1 MPNSSYDDN
10 LHWQRMFDDV
20 MGDAGRRAA
29 MAQQLSMSLAAAPT
43 ATILGDELAT
53 SGPPTITNHER
64 NTLNFLD
71 DHYRDAMLGF
81 RSAVAIALN
90 AQREADRPWLPR
102 LRVEFDHST
111 WWPTRVEVTV
121 YLAHGQ
127 LTSVIVFPL
136 QAYDTPPTTSGA
148 GV

>member
-1 MPNSSYDDN
+1 MPNSTLTGN

-20 MGDAGRRAA
+20 MQSDSRRAA
-29 MAQQLSMSLAAAPT
+29 MAQDLVRDIAQIGT
-43 ATILGDELAT
+43 ATILGNQLVQ
-53 SGPPTITNHER
+53 SGIGITQHEV
-64 NTLNFLD
+64 NTLTFLD
-71 DHYRDAMLGF
+71 ANYPDTMLGF
-81 RSAVAIALN
+81 RSVVAIALN
-90 AQREADRPWLPR
+90 AQRDPERPWLPR

-127 LTSVIVFPL
+127 LSSLIVFPL
-136 QAYDTPPTTSGA
+136 EAYDRRPTTPNA